1 MTGLEI
7 AALVCLGIFIAG
19 AIWVL
24 LRTRRLYNVEHIY
37 LLAHD

>member
-24 LRTRRLYNVEHIY
+24 IRTRRLHADEQTY
-37 LLAHD
+37 LLDHD